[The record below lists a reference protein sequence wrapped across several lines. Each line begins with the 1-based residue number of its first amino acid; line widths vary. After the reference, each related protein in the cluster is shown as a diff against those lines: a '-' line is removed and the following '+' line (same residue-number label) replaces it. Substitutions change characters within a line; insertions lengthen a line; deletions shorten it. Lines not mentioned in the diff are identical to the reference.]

1 MAEKLGAD
9 CECGF
14 TFTTPHG
21 MDEAVEIVETH
32 VRRVHPEMK
41 MTRETARNVIKKR

>member
-1 MAEKLGAD
+1 MAERLGAD

-21 MDEAVEIVETH
+21 MEEAVAIVETH
-32 VRRVHPEMK
+32 VQRVHPDMK
-41 MTRETARNVIKKR
+41 LSREDAKAIVKKR